1 LSYSHIVLYCP
12 SESNP
17 KGPRLRGRAYAY
29 EDASQKTGLKRATSA
44 LHLPETS
51 RQIYNETTTLA
62 HRLNIFCMTTP
73 LLTWQ
78 GDLFCTSA
86 HRLAIQTL
94 QIRDYELDRLACD
107 LRNGQ
112 ATVFNKL
119 VGLRRLRIVFTH
131 RPEEWSY
138 SHQLW
143 LPYSR
148 AQFKIAMQKHKAG
161 DCLEMVWARYE
172 ELEWDGEAE
181 LKPIVPVDDGYNA
194 PLVL

>member
-1 LSYSHIVLYCP
+1 
-12 SESNP
+12 
-17 KGPRLRGRAYAY
+17 LRGRAYTY
-29 EDASQKTGLKRATSA
+29 EDAAQKTGLKRATSA
-44 LHLPETS
+44 LHFSETS
-51 RQIYNETTTLA
+51 RQTYNETATLA
-62 HRLNIFCMTTP
+62 HRLNIFCMTGP
-73 LLTWQ
+73 LLTWK
-78 GDLFCTSA
+78 GDLFRASA
-86 HRLAIQTL
+86 HRLAIHTL
-94 QIRDYELDRLACD
+94 QIRDCELDRLACD

-119 VGLRRLRIVFTH
+119 VGLRRLGIVFTH

-148 AQFKIAMQKHKAG
+148 AQFKIAMQKHRAG

-181 LKPIVPVDDGYNA
+181 SKPIGLVDDGWRA
-194 PLVL
+194 LLVL